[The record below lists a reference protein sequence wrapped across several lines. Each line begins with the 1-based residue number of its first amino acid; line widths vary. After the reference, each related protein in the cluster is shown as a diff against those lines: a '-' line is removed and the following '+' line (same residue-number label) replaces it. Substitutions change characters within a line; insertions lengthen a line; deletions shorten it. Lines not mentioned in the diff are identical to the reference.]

1 MTFFE
6 KYKIP
11 LLLILV
17 PLSMWLLFKG
27 FRNEKDP
34 LWASTADL
42 LHQNPLALDKA
53 TDSLRILYNGFHAQK
68 LPEGDLLPLR
78 RISDPYVPTMTYE
91 KFRHYFNQVT
101 EQKYAIVAGVTGSGN
116 STLVDRMANLMADSG
131 NKIQIL
137 CAPQFDLELNKRY
150 IGHFEN
156 NVFQKG
162 ELLKFW
168 DNCRAR
174 PAEKFVCV
182 IDNFDKINPE
192 TLFGPELWQRLDD
205 PKFVVVLGKD
215 TIPKIPDNF
224 YLLCITHAG
233 VGQKIEMNNEHFK
246 RFGGQILLPP
256 TAEELVMGLKAKRKE
271 VERDLP
277 KKKTTLENTDK
288 TTPEEKSGQVPQYN
302 DLKKEVAKLES
313 QAAALNDTVN
323 LQRFVYFFEKA
334 NDVISEKYGSSYQL
348 GQWSDVRK
356 QFQGKDFEALQTI
369 FLNHVNSLKPP
380 TEMRQ
385 KDFDALAYATK
396 NDGSIA
402 NSSPV
407 WQAAGTL
414 AALGFASELGV
425 AGSFALISGI
435 VGWLYFRRRH
445 RFIKEFTK
453 KIYDLMDDF
462 AARRRGYDQI
472 VADLN
477 VIKRDFDNLV
487 LEQKVNYNEAAFFYG
502 FLEDKTKLVQMARE
516 VNEVFLKLMDVFLDD
531 NVLTEMEHDKLNQF
545 LESIRYK
552 ISTPQYYEY
561 KNQIEKAYQQ
571 FGLKVN

>member
-1 MTFFE
+1 MTFT
-6 KYKIP
+6 KYKTP
-11 LLLILV
+11 LLVAILV
-17 PLSMWLLFKG
+17 PLSIWLLFKG
-27 FRNEKDP
+27 FRNQKDP
-34 LWASTADL
+34 LWAETTRL
-42 LHQNPLALDKA
+42 LQQSPLTLDKA
-53 TDSLRILYNGFHAQK
+53 TDSLRGLYNGFHAKK

-78 RISDPYVPTMTYE
+78 RISDPYPPTMTYQ
-91 KFRHYFNQVT
+91 KFRDYFNQIA
-101 EQKYAIVAGVTGSGN
+101 EQKFAIVAGVTGSGN

-131 NKIQIL
+131 NKMQIL

-150 IGHFEN
+150 IGRFEN
-156 NVFQKG
+156 DQFKKG

-168 DNCRAR
+168 DKCKTH
-174 PAEKFVCV
+174 PSEKFVCV

-205 PKFVVVLGKD
+205 PKFVVAFGKD
-215 TIPKIPDNF
+215 TIQIPDNF

-256 TAEELVMGLKAKRKE
+256 TAEELVLGLKAKKKDAEKE
-271 VERDLP
+271 VS
-277 KKKTTLENTDK
+277 KKKIALEIANKET
-288 TTPEEKSGQVPQYN
+288 PQYK
-302 DLKKEVAKLES
+302 DLKKDVAKLEG
-313 QAAALNDTVN
+313 QLVALNDTVN

-334 NDVISEKYGSSYQL
+334 NAIISEKYGSSYQL
-348 GQWSDVRK
+348 GQWSDARK
-356 QFQGKDFEALQTI
+356 QFQAKDFETLQTI

-380 TEMRQ
+380 TEMHQR
-385 KDFDALAYATK
+385 DFDGLTFATK
-396 NDGSIA
+396 NEGAIA

-407 WQAAGTL
+407 WRAAGTL
-414 AALGFASELGV
+414 ADLGFASELGV

-435 VGWLYFRRRH
+435 VGWWYFRRRH

-462 AARRRGYDQI
+462 AAKRRGYDQI

-477 VIKRDFDNLV
+477 TIKREFDGLV

-502 FLEDKTKLVQMARE
+502 FLEDKTKLVQLARE
-516 VNEVFLKLMDVFLDD
+516 VNEVFLKLMDVFLED
-531 NVLTEMEHDKLNQF
+531 NVLSEQERDKLNQF

-561 KNQIEKAYQQ
+561 KSQIEKAYQQ
-571 FGLKVN
+571 FGAAIKN

>member
-1 MTFFE
+1 MLIVL
-6 KYKIP
+6 IP
-11 LLLILV
+11 LSI
-17 PLSMWLLFKG
+17 WLLLKG

-34 LWASTADL
+34 LWAETTDL
-42 LHQNPLALDKA
+42 LQREPLSLDKA
-53 TDSLRILYNGFHAQK
+53 ADSLRLLYNSFHAKK
-68 LPEGDLLPLR
+68 LPEGHNLPLQ
-78 RISDPYVPTMTYE
+78 RISTPYVPTMTYD
-91 KFRHYFNQVT
+91 KFRYYFNKVS

-150 IGHFEN
+150 IGRLEN

-174 PAEKFVCV
+174 PSEKFVCV

-192 TLFGPELWQRLDD
+192 SLFGPELWQRLDD
-205 PKFVVVLGKD
+205 PKFVVTFGKD
-215 TIPKIPDNF
+215 TIKIPDNF

-246 RFGGQILLPP
+246 RFGGQVILPP
-256 TAEELVMGLKAKRKE
+256 TAEELVLGLKVKKKD
-271 VERDLP
+271 VEKDLQ
-277 KKKTTLENTDK
+277 KKKTAYETLDK
-288 TTPEEKSGQVPQYN
+288 TSPQYA
-302 DLKKEVAKLES
+302 DLKNERAKLEG
-313 QAAALNDTVN
+313 QLAALNDTTN
-323 LQRFVYFFEKA
+323 LQKVVYFFDKA
-334 NDVISEKYGSSYQL
+334 NAIISEKYGSSYQL
-348 GQWSDVRK
+348 GQWSDARK
-356 QFQGKDFEALQTI
+356 QFQAKDFETLQAL
-369 FLNHVNSLKPP
+369 FLSHVNSLKPL

-385 KDFDALAYATK
+385 SDFDGLTYATQ
-396 NDGSIA
+396 NDGAIA
-402 NSSPV
+402 SSSPILK
-407 WQAAGTL
+407 AINTL
-414 AALGFASELGV
+414 ADLGFASELGV
-425 AGSFALISGI
+425 AGSFALISGV
-435 VGWLYFRRRH
+435 VGWWYFRRRH

-472 VADLN
+472 VSDLS

-502 FLEDKTKLVQMARE
+502 FLEDKTKLVQLARE
-516 VNEVFLKLMDVFLDD
+516 VNEVFLKLMDVFLEDG
-531 NVLTEMEHDKLNQF
+531 VLSASENDKLNQF

-571 FGLKVN
+571 FGEKTT

>member
-1 MTFFE
+1 MTVFE

-11 LLLILV
+11 ILVVLV
-17 PLSMWLLFKG
+17 PLSLWLLFIG

-34 LWASTADL
+34 LWAETTDL
-42 LHQNPLALDKA
+42 LRATPLSLDKA
-53 TDSLRILYNGFHAQK
+53 PDSLRLLYNAFHAQK
-68 LPEGDLLPLR
+68 LPEGDPLPLQ

-91 KFRHYFNQVT
+91 KFRQYFAKVT
-101 EQKYAIVAGVTGSGN
+101 EQKFAIVAGVTGSGN

-150 IGHFEN
+150 IGRLEN
-156 NVFQKG
+156 NAFQKG

-168 DNCRAR
+168 DSCRAR

-205 PKFVVVLGKD
+205 PKFVVAFGKD
-215 TIPKIPDNF
+215 TIQIPENF

-246 RFGGQILLPP
+246 RFGGQIILPP
-256 TAEELVMGLKAKRKE
+256 TAEELVLSLKTKKKE
-271 VERDLP
+271 VAKDLP
-277 KKKTTLENTDK
+277 KKKTILETTDS
-288 TTPEEKSGQVPQYN
+288 TTPQYKIF
-302 DLKKEVAKLES
+302 KKDIAKLEAQFS
-313 QAAALNDTVN
+313 ALNDTAN

-334 NDVISEKYGSSYQL
+334 NAVISEKYGSSYQL
-348 GQWSDVRK
+348 GQWSDARK
-356 QFQGKDFEALQTI
+356 QFQAKDFDALQTL

-380 TEMRQ
+380 SEMRQ
-385 KDFDALAYATK
+385 KDFEALTYATK

-407 WQAAGTL
+407 WQAADRL

-425 AGSFALISGI
+425 AGTFALISGI
-435 VGWLYFRRRH
+435 VGWWYFRRRH

-472 VADLN
+472 VSDLN

-502 FLEDKTKLVQMARE
+502 FIEDKTKLVQMARE

-531 NVLTEMEHDKLNQF
+531 NILTESEYEKLNQF

-561 KNQIEKAYQQ
+561 KNQIEKAYKQY
-571 FGLKVN
+571 GLQVQEA

>member
-1 MTFFE
+1 MFTATRQKF
-6 KYKIP
+6 
-11 LLLILV
+11 LLLALLG
-17 PLSMWLLFKG
+17 PLSIWLLFIG
-27 FRNEKDP
+27 LRNEKDSA
-34 LWASTADL
+34 WAETADL
-42 LHQNPLALDKA
+42 LRKNPLTLDKA
-53 TDSLRILYNGFHAQK
+53 GDSLRLLYNGFHARK
-68 LPEGDLLPLR
+68 LPEGDSLPLQR
-78 RISDPYVPTMTYE
+78 VSEPYVPTMTYK
-91 KFRHYFNQVT
+91 KFRRYFNQIT
-101 EQKYAIVAGVTGSGN
+101 EQKFAIIAGVTGSGN
-116 STLVDRMANLMADSG
+116 STLVDRMANLMADKG
-131 NKIQIL
+131 NKLQIL

-150 IGHFEN
+150 IGQFEKGQ
-156 NVFQKG
+156 FQKG

-205 PKFVVVLGKD
+205 PKFIVAFGKD
-215 TIPKIPDNF
+215 TIQIPENF

-256 TAEELVMGLKAKRKE
+256 TSEELVLGLKT
-271 VERDLP
+271 
-277 KKKTTLENTDK
+277 KKKDVQKDLSKKKIALETTDK
-288 TTPEEKSGQVPQYN
+288 TTPQYS
-302 DLKKEVAKLES
+302 DLKKDLAKLEA
-313 QAAALNDTVN
+313 QAAALNDTPN

-334 NDVISEKYGSSYQL
+334 NATITEKYGSSYQL

-356 QFQGKDFEALQTI
+356 QFQLKDFDALQSI

-385 KDFDALAYATK
+385 IDLSGLNYSLKKEGA
-396 NDGSIA
+396 IV
-402 NSSPV
+402 NSSPIRR
-407 WQAAGTL
+407 ATNTL
-414 AALGFASELGV
+414 ADLGFASELGV

-435 VGWLYFRRRH
+435 VGWWYFRRRH

-453 KIYDLMDDF
+453 KIYELMDDF
-462 AARRRGYDQI
+462 AAKRRSYDQI
-472 VADLN
+472 VSDLN
-477 VIKRDFDNLV
+477 TIKREFDGLV

-516 VNEVFLKLMDVFLDD
+516 VNEVFLKLMDVFLEDK
-531 NVLTEMEHDKLNQF
+531 VLTETEHEKLNQF

-571 FGLKVN
+571 FGLQE

>member
-1 MTFFE
+1 MTLFE

-11 LLLILV
+11 LLVVLV
-17 PLSMWLLFKG
+17 PLSMWLLFVG

-34 LWASTADL
+34 LWAETTDL
-42 LHQNPLALDKA
+42 LRQNPLSLDKA
-53 TDSLRILYNGFHAQK
+53 TDSLRLLYNGFHAQK

-78 RISDPYVPTMTYE
+78 RISDPYVPTMMYE
-91 KFRHYFNQVT
+91 KFRFYFNKVT

-131 NKIQIL
+131 NKMQIL
-137 CAPQFDLELNKRY
+137 CAPQFDLDLNKRY
-150 IGHFEN
+150 IGRFEN

-205 PKFVVVLGKD
+205 PKFVVAFGKD

-246 RFGGQILLPP
+246 RFGGQIILPP
-256 TAEELVMGLKAKRKE
+256 TAEELVMGLKTKRKD
-271 VERDLP
+271 VEKDLP
-277 KKKTTLENTDK
+277 KKKLALEAA
-288 TTPEEKSGQVPQYN
+288 EKGTPQYN
-302 DLKKEVAKLES
+302 DLKKEVAKLEG
-313 QAAALNDTVN
+313 QLTALTDTTN

-334 NDVISEKYGSSYQL
+334 NDVISEKYGTSYQL
-348 GQWSDVRK
+348 GQWSDARK
-356 QFQGKDFEALQTI
+356 QFQAKDFEGVQTL

-380 TEMRQ
+380 SEMRQ
-385 KDFDALAYATK
+385 KDFDALTFATK
-396 NDGSIA
+396 NEGSIA
-402 NSSPV
+402 SSSPILKT
-407 WQAAGTL
+407 ADKL

-425 AGSFALISGI
+425 AGSFAMISGI
-435 VGWLYFRRRH
+435 VGWWYFRRRH

-453 KIYDLMDDF
+453 KIYELMDDF

-472 VADLN
+472 VADLS

-516 VNEVFLKLMDVFLDD
+516 VNEVFLKLLDVFLDD
-531 NVLTEMEHDKLNQF
+531 SILTESEHEKLNQF

-571 FGLKVN
+571 FGLKVT

>member
-1 MTFFE
+1 MTFLE
-6 KYKIP
+6 KYKKQILYALIP
-11 LLLILV
+11 LSI
-17 PLSMWLLFKG
+17 WLLSIG

-34 LWASTADL
+34 IWANTTTL
-42 LHQNPLALDKA
+42 LRENPLTLEKA
-53 TDSLRILYNGFHAQK
+53 TDSLRLLYNGFHTQK

-78 RISDPYVPTMTYE
+78 LISNPYVPTMTYE
-91 KFRHYFNQVT
+91 KFRVYFNKIT
-101 EQKYAIVAGVTGSGN
+101 EQKFAIIAGVTGSGN

-150 IGHFEN
+150 IGRLEN
-156 NVFQKG
+156 GQFQKG

-168 DNCRAR
+168 DNCRAK
-174 PAEKFVCV
+174 PTEKFVCV

-192 TLFGPELWQRLDD
+192 TLFGPEIWQRLDD
-205 PKFVVVLGKD
+205 PKFVVAFGKD
-215 TIPKIPDNF
+215 TIQIPENF

-256 TAEELVMGLKAKRKE
+256 TAEELVLGIKAKKKE
-271 VERDLP
+271 VDKDLP
-277 KKKTTLENTDK
+277 KKKTALEKTDQA
-288 TTPEEKSGQVPQYN
+288 TPQYSA
-302 DLKKEVAKLES
+302 LKKDIAKLETQS
-313 QAAALNDTVN
+313 AALNDTAN

-334 NDVISEKYGSSYQL
+334 NDIISEKYGSSYQL
-348 GQWSDVRK
+348 GQWSDARK
-356 QFQGKDFEALQTI
+356 QFQAKDFDALQTL

-385 KDFDALAYATK
+385 KDFDALIYATK
-396 NDGSIA
+396 NDGSVA
-402 NSSPV
+402 NSSPI
-407 WQAAGTL
+407 WRTGSEL
-414 AALGFASELGV
+414 AAMGFASELGV

-435 VGWLYFRRRH
+435 VGWWYFRRRH
-445 RFIKEFTK
+445 RFIKDFTK

-462 AARRRGYDQI
+462 AARRRSYDQI
-472 VADLN
+472 VADLG

-502 FLEDKTKLVQMARE
+502 FLEDKTKLVQLARE
-516 VNEVFLKLMDVFLDD
+516 VNEVFLKLMDVFLED
-531 NVLTEMEHDKLNQF
+531 NILTEGEHEKLNQF

-571 FGLKVN
+571 FGLNVE

>member
-6 KYKIP
+6 RYKT
-11 LLLILV
+11 LLLIVLI
-17 PLSMWLLFKG
+17 PLSIWLLFRG

-34 LWASTADL
+34 LWASTSDL
-42 LHQNPLALDKA
+42 LRRNPLLLDKA
-53 TDSLRILYNGFHAQK
+53 GDSLRLLYNSFHGEK
-68 LPEGDLLPLR
+68 LPEGDGLPLR
-78 RISDPYVPTMTYE
+78 LISTPYVPTMTYQ
-91 KFRHYFNQVT
+91 KFRYYFNKVT
-101 EQKYAIVAGVTGSGN
+101 EQKYAIIAGVTGSGN

-150 IGHFEN
+150 IGRFEN

-174 PAEKFVCV
+174 PSEKFVCV

-205 PKFVVVLGKD
+205 PKFVVSFGKD
-215 TIPKIPDNF
+215 TIKIPDNF

-246 RFGGQILLPP
+246 RFGGQIILPP
-256 TAEELVMGLKAKRKE
+256 TAEEFVLGLKVKKKE
-271 VERDLP
+271 VEKDLP
-277 KKKTTLENTDK
+277 KKKAILETTDK
-288 TTPEEKSGQVPQYN
+288 TTSPYAE
-302 DLKKEVAKLES
+302 LKKEVAKLEAQS
-313 QAAALNDTVN
+313 VALNDTAN
-323 LQRFVYFFEKA
+323 LQKVVYFFEKA
-334 NDVISEKYGSSYQL
+334 NAVISQKYGSSYQL
-348 GQWSDVRK
+348 GQWSDARK
-356 QFQGKDFEALQTI
+356 QFQAKDFETLQTL
-369 FLNHVNSLKPP
+369 FLGHVNSLKPP
-380 TEMRQ
+380 TEMHQ
-385 KDFDALAYATK
+385 SDFDGLTYATQ

-407 WQAAGTL
+407 FKAGNKL
-414 AALGFASELGV
+414 ADLGFASELGV
-425 AGSFALISGI
+425 AGSFALISGV
-435 VGWLYFRRRH
+435 VGWWYFRRRH

-462 AARRRGYDQI
+462 AARRRSYDQI
-472 VADLN
+472 VADLG

-502 FLEDKTKLVQMARE
+502 FLEDKTKLVQLARE
-516 VNEVFLKLMDVFLDD
+516 VNEVFLKLMDVFLED
-531 NVLTEMEHDKLNQF
+531 NVLSESENEKLNQF

-561 KNQIEKAYQQ
+561 KNQIDKAYQQ
-571 FGLKVN
+571 YGAKVG

>member
-6 KYKIP
+6 RYKTRLLLALIP
-11 LLLILV
+11 LSI
-17 PLSMWLLFKG
+17 WLLFRG

-34 LWASTADL
+34 IWAQTTDL
-42 LHQNPLALDKA
+42 LRSTPLLLDKA
-53 TDSLRILYNGFHAQK
+53 TDSLRLLYNGFHAKK
-68 LPEGDLLPLR
+68 LPEDDLLPLR

-91 KFRHYFNQVT
+91 KFRYYFTKVT
-101 EQKYAIVAGVTGSGN
+101 EQKFAIIAGVTGSGN

-131 NKIQIL
+131 NKMQIL

-150 IGHFEN
+150 IGRLEN

-174 PAEKFVCV
+174 PSEKFVCV

-205 PKFVVVLGKD
+205 PKFVVAFGKD
-215 TIPKIPDNF
+215 TIKIPDNF

-246 RFGGQILLPP
+246 RFGGQIILPP
-256 TAEELVMGLKAKRKE
+256 TAEELVLGFKAKKKE
-271 VERDLP
+271 VEKDLP
-277 KKKTTLENTDK
+277 KKKATLESTDK
-288 TTPEEKSGQVPQYN
+288 TPPQYN
-302 DLKKEVAKLES
+302 DLKKEVAKLEAQS
-313 QAAALNDTVN
+313 AALNDTAN
-323 LQRFVYFFEKA
+323 LQKVVYFFEKA
-334 NDVISEKYGSSYQL
+334 NAVISEKYGSSYQL
-348 GQWSDVRK
+348 GQWSDARK
-356 QFQGKDFEALQTI
+356 QFQAKDFETLQTL
-369 FLNHVNSLKPP
+369 FLGHVNSLKPP
-380 TEMRQ
+380 KEMRLS
-385 KDFDALAYATK
+385 DFDGLTYATK

-407 WQAAGTL
+407 FKAADRL
-414 AALGFASELGV
+414 AELGFASELGV
-425 AGSFALISGI
+425 AGSFALISGV
-435 VGWLYFRRRH
+435 VGWWYFRRRH

-462 AARRRGYDQI
+462 AARRRSYDQI
-472 VADLN
+472 VADLG

-516 VNEVFLKLMDVFLDD
+516 VNEVFLKLMDVFLED
-531 NVLTEMEHDKLNQF
+531 NVLSESENDKLNQF

-571 FGLKVN
+571 FGTKVG

>member
-1 MTFFE
+1 MTLFE
-6 KYKIP
+6 RYKIP
-11 LLLILV
+11 FMLV
-17 PLSMWLLFKG
+17 AAPLCIWLLYIG
-27 FRNEKDP
+27 FRNQKDP
-34 LWASTADL
+34 LWAGTTDL
-42 LHQNPLALDKA
+42 LRSNPLTLDKA
-53 TDSLRILYNGFHAQK
+53 TDSLRILYNSFHAQK
-68 LPEGDLLPLR
+68 LPEGDVLPLQ
-78 RISDPYVPTMTYE
+78 RISQPYVPTMTFA
-91 KFRHYFNQVT
+91 KFKQFFNQVT

-150 IGHFEN
+150 IGRLEN
-156 NVFQKG
+156 GVFQKG

-205 PKFVVVLGKD
+205 PKFVVAFGKD
-215 TIPKIPDNF
+215 TIKIPENF

-246 RFGGQILLPP
+246 RFGGQIILQP
-256 TAEELVMGLKAKRKE
+256 TAEELVLGLKVKRKE
-271 VERDLP
+271 VEKDLP
-277 KKKTTLENTDK
+277 KKKTALEAA
-288 TTPEEKSGQVPQYN
+288 EKGTPQYN
-302 DLKKEVAKLES
+302 DLKKEVGKLEG
-313 QAAALNDTVN
+313 QLVALTDTTN
-323 LQRFVYFFEKA
+323 LQRFVYFFDKS
-334 NDVISEKYGSSYQL
+334 NQVISEKYGTSYQL
-348 GQWSDVRK
+348 GQWSDARK
-356 QFQGKDFEALQTI
+356 QFQPKDFETLQTI

-380 TEMRQ
+380 SEFRE
-385 KDFDALAYATK
+385 KDLNALNYATK

-402 NSSPV
+402 NSSPI
-407 WQAAGTL
+407 AETTDKL
-414 AALGFASELGV
+414 AAMGFASELGV
-425 AGSFALISGI
+425 AGSFALISGF
-435 VGWLYFRRRH
+435 VGWWYFRRRH
-445 RFIKEFTK
+445 RFIKDFTK

-472 VADLN
+472 VADLSA
-477 VIKRDFDNLV
+477 IKRDFDNLV

-502 FLEDKTKLVQMARE
+502 FLEDKTKLVQLARE

-531 NVLTEMEHDKLNQF
+531 NVLTEAEHSKLNQF

-571 FGLKVN
+571 FGSKE

>member
-1 MTFFE
+1 M
-6 KYKIP
+6 
-11 LLLILV
+11 V
-17 PLSMWLLFKG
+17 PLSIWLLYVG

-34 LWASTADL
+34 VWAESAGL
-42 LHQNPLALDKA
+42 LRENPLTLDKA
-53 TDSLRILYNGFHAQK
+53 GDSLRRLYNGFHAQK
-68 LPEGDLLPLR
+68 LPEGDPLPLQLV
-78 RISDPYVPTMTYE
+78 SQPYVPTMTYD
-91 KFRHYFNQVT
+91 KFRRYFNQVS
-101 EQKYAIVAGVTGSGN
+101 EQKFAIIAGVTGSGN
-116 STLVDRMANLMADSG
+116 STLVDRMANLMADKG

-156 NVFQKG
+156 EQFKKG

-168 DNCRAR
+168 DNCKAR
-174 PAEKFVCV
+174 PTEKFVCV

-205 PKFVVVLGKD
+205 PKFVVVFGKD
-215 TIPKIPDNF
+215 TIQIPDNF

-256 TAEELVMGLKAKRKE
+256 TTEELVLGLRVKRKD
-271 VERDLP
+271 VEKDRA
-277 KKKTTLENTDK
+277 KKKGDLEIA
-288 TTPEEKSGQVPQYN
+288 EKGTPQYN
-302 DLKKEVAKLES
+302 DLTAALAKIEGQLT
-313 QAAALNDTVN
+313 ALNDTTS
-323 LQRFVYFFEKA
+323 LHRFVYFFEKA
-334 NDVISEKYGSSYQL
+334 NAIVSEKYGSSYQL

-356 QFQGKDFEALQTI
+356 QFQAKDFNTLQTI

-380 TEMRQ
+380 KEMREIDLSVLNFAI
-385 KDFDALAYATK
+385 KK
-396 NDGSIA
+396 EGSIV
-402 NSSPV
+402 NSSPIRRTV
-407 WQAAGTL
+407 NTL

-435 VGWLYFRRRH
+435 AGWWYFRRRH
-445 RFIKEFTK
+445 RFIKSFTK
-453 KIYDLMDDF
+453 EIYDLMDDF
-462 AARRRGYDQI
+462 AAKRRSYDQI
-472 VADLN
+472 VTDLN
-477 VIKRDFDNLV
+477 KIKRDFDGLV

-531 NVLTEMEHDKLNQF
+531 NVLTEVEHAKLNQF

-561 KNQIEKAYQQ
+561 KNQIQKAYEKY
-571 FGLKVN
+571 GLKV

>member
-6 KYKIP
+6 RYKTLILLVLIP
-11 LLLILV
+11 LSI
-17 PLSMWLLFKG
+17 WLLYKG
-27 FRNEKDP
+27 FRNEQDP
-34 LWASTADL
+34 LWASTSDL
-42 LHQNPLALDKA
+42 LRSNPLALDKA
-53 TDSLRILYNGFHAQK
+53 TDSLRLLYNSFHEKK
-68 LPEGDLLPLR
+68 LPEGDLLPLQ
-78 RISDPYVPTMTYE
+78 RISTPYVPTMTYE
-91 KFRHYFNQVT
+91 KFRFYFNKVI
-101 EQKYAIVAGVTGSGN
+101 EQKFAIIAGVTGSGN

-131 NKIQIL
+131 NKMQIL

-150 IGHFEN
+150 IGRFEN
-156 NVFQKG
+156 SVFQKG

-174 PAEKFVCV
+174 PSEKFVCV

-205 PKFVVVLGKD
+205 PKFVVAFGKD
-215 TIPKIPDNF
+215 TIKIPDNF

-246 RFGGQILLPP
+246 RFGGQIILPP
-256 TAEELVMGLKAKRKE
+256 TAEELVLGFKVKKKE
-271 VERDLP
+271 VEKDLP
-277 KKKTTLENTDK
+277 KKKATLETTDK
-288 TTPEEKSGQVPQYN
+288 ATPQYAE
-302 DLKKEVAKLES
+302 LKKEVAKLES
-313 QAAALNDTVN
+313 QSAALNDTPN
-323 LQRFVYFFEKA
+323 LQKVVYFFDKTNA
-334 NDVISEKYGSSYQL
+334 IITEKYGSSYQL
-348 GQWSDVRK
+348 GQWSDARK
-356 QFQGKDFEALQTI
+356 QFQAKDFENLQTI

-385 KDFDALAYATK
+385 SDFEGLTYAIK

-402 NSSPV
+402 NSSPIFK
-407 WQAAGTL
+407 AGNTL
-414 AALGFASELGV
+414 ADLGFASELGV
-425 AGSFALISGI
+425 AGSFAIISGI
-435 VGWLYFRRRH
+435 VGWWYFRRRH

-472 VADLN
+472 VGDLG

-516 VNEVFLKLMDVFLDD
+516 VNEVFLKLLDVFLED
-531 NVLTEMEHDKLNQF
+531 NVLTEAENDKLNQF

-571 FGLKVN
+571 FGLKVE

>member
-6 KYKIP
+6 KNRK
-11 LLLILV
+11 LLLVALM
-17 PLSMWLLFKG
+17 PLCIWLLYIG

-34 LWASTADL
+34 LWGQTSDL
-42 LHQNPLALDKA
+42 LRSNTLTLEQA
-53 TDSLRILYNGFHAQK
+53 TDSLRLLYNGFHAQK

-91 KFRHYFNQVT
+91 KFKTYFNKVT
-101 EQKYAIVAGVTGSGN
+101 EQKFAIVAGVTGSGN

-150 IGHFEN
+150 IGRLEN
-156 NVFQKG
+156 GQFQKG

-205 PKFVVVLGKD
+205 PKFVVAFGKD
-215 TIPKIPDNF
+215 TIQIPDNF

-256 TAEELVMGLKAKRKE
+256 TAEELVLSLKAKKKE
-271 VERDLP
+271 VEKDLP
-277 KKKTTLENTDK
+277 KKKKAFETTEQGT
-288 TTPEEKSGQVPQYN
+288 PQYSA
-302 DLKKEVAKLES
+302 LKKDLAKLEG
-313 QAAALNDTVN
+313 QFAALNDTVN
-323 LQRFVYFFEKA
+323 LQHFVYFFDKA
-334 NDVISEKYGSSYQL
+334 NDIISEKFGSSYQL
-348 GQWSDVRK
+348 GQWSDARK
-356 QFQGKDFEALQTI
+356 QFQAKDFDALQTL

-380 TEMRQ
+380 TELRQ
-385 KDFDALAYATK
+385 KEFDALIYATK
-396 NDGSIA
+396 NEGSVA
-402 NSSPV
+402 NSSPI
-407 WQAAGTL
+407 WRTADKL
-414 AALGFASELGV
+414 AAMGFASELGV
-425 AGSFALISGI
+425 AGSFALISGF
-435 VGWLYFRRRH
+435 VGWWYFRRRH
-445 RFIKEFTK
+445 RFIKDFTR

-472 VADLN
+472 VADLS

-502 FLEDKTKLVQMARE
+502 FLEDKTKLVQLARE
-516 VNEVFLKLMDVFLDD
+516 VNEVFLKLMDVFLED
-531 NVLTEMEHDKLNQF
+531 NVLTDSEYEKLIQF

>member
-1 MTFFE
+1 MTSFE
-6 KYKIP
+6 KYKKP
-11 LLLILV
+11 LLLIFLG
-17 PLSMWLLFKG
+17 PLSIWLLFVG

-34 LWASTADL
+34 LWAETTQL
-42 LHQNPLALDKA
+42 LRQNPLMLDKA
-53 TDSLRILYNGFHAQK
+53 TDSLRLLYNAFHAQK
-68 LPEGDLLPLR
+68 LPEGDLLPIR
-78 RISDPYVPTMTYE
+78 RISEPYVPTMTYE
-91 KFRHYFNQVT
+91 KFRYYFNKIT

-116 STLVDRMANLMADSG
+116 STLVDRLANLMSDSG

-156 NVFQKG
+156 NAFQKG

-168 DNCRAR
+168 DNCRAQ

-205 PKFVVVLGKD
+205 PKFVVAFGKD

-246 RFGGQILLPP
+246 RFGGQIILPP
-256 TAEELVMGLKAKRKE
+256 AAEELVMSLKSKRID
-271 VERDLP
+271 VEKDLP
-277 KKKTTLENTDK
+277 KKKIALETA
-288 TTPEEKSGQVPQYN
+288 EKGTPQYN
-302 DLKKEVAKLES
+302 DLKKELAKLEAQS
-313 QAAALNDTVN
+313 AALNDTVN

-334 NDVISEKYGSSYQL
+334 NDVIAEKYGSSYEL
-348 GQWSDVRK
+348 GQWSDARK
-356 QFQGKDFEALQTI
+356 QFQAKDFEALQTL
-369 FLNHVNSLKPP
+369 FLNHVNALKPP
-380 TEMRQ
+380 SEMRQ
-385 KDFDALAYATK
+385 RDFEALIYATK
-396 NDGSIA
+396 NNGSIA
-402 NSSPV
+402 NSSPIRKTV
-407 WQAAGTL
+407 NTL
-414 AALGFASELGV
+414 AAMGFASELGV
-425 AGSFALISGI
+425 AGTFAIISGI
-435 VGWLYFRRRH
+435 AGWLYFRKRH
-445 RFIKEFTK
+445 RFIREFTK

-462 AARRRGYDQI
+462 AARRRGYDEI
-472 VADLN
+472 VSNLN

-531 NVLTEMEHDKLNQF
+531 NILTETEHEKLNQF

-561 KNQIEKAYQQ
+561 KNQIEKAYKQ
-571 FGLKVN
+571 FGLKIN